1 MTHVKKEL
9 QSFVFG
15 FENAIF
21 PSYWKSLICHDWRIN
36 CKLIAYNS
44 MNEFLPGAEFGLSSS
59 INWLF
64 SSLRMENQIFYI
76 LISLSLVEDQI
87 IWRRRKSLDFQN
99 GWKIK
104 YLKKSY
110 IDIICWGSNCL
121 KKNWKNETETTTPTT
136 TKKASKSL
144 DSNSDTKKS

>member
-1 MTHVKKEL
+1 ML
-9 QSFVFG
+9 R
-15 FENAIF
+15 F

-64 SSLRMENQIFYI
+64 SSLRMENQIFFI

-104 YLKKSY
+104 YLKKILYRYHLLRIKLFEEKLEEWNRNYNTNNNEESIKISRFKFWY
-110 IDIICWGSNCL
+110 EEIL
-121 KKNWKNETETTTPTT
+121 K
-136 TKKASKSL
+136 
-144 DSNSDTKKS
+144 